1 MGTYIFI
8 TFVPRVLI
16 SRYPP
21 PWNHDRHRGG
31 ILKGLL
37 LKPPALHGSGARS
50 TTGIWKVKIQSQKSL
65 ACEWWLL
72 WILFKIHKKTN
83 FCFFQSEFPFVFW
96 ILEKPHFL
104 WVKVLHFK
112 TIYICLYNIE
122 AKYIIKPV
130 FQSSTI
136 DISLLTLVYCKAVN
150 DTINSTLRL
159 IFMLC
164 FCYLLP
170 PPLPPR
176 SRTARHG

>member
-1 MGTYIFI
+1 MQNGWIVELSACLNKESTVNKAWPIIKICDKMGTYIFI

-122 AKYIIKPV
+122 AKY
-130 FQSSTI
+130 
-136 DISLLTLVYCKAVN
+136 
-150 DTINSTLRL
+150 
-159 IFMLC
+159 
-164 FCYLLP
+164 
-170 PPLPPR
+170 
-176 SRTARHG
+176 H